1 MKKYVGIY
9 EFDVVRSITDGK
21 MVYML
26 DRADNSVESVN
37 DMRVADALLCIA
49 EAGKNHDRFA
59 FWYVEE
65 QEEKEND

>member
-1 MKKYVGIY
+1 MRKYVSIY

-37 DMRVADALLCIA
+37 DMRVADAVLCISEA
-49 EAGKNHDRFA
+49 EKNRDRFV
-59 FWYVEE
+59 FWYVEVE
-65 QEEKEND
+65 END